1 MGMALHLSRLNYLC
15 LVSCKIYKYCERS
28 EIRSALIHFLLGKN
42 NLETLHLDCASSEI
56 TIPDGAIRSHERMPA
71 LKELVL
77 CSYKWNHSP
86 VTAVQ
91 FWNWSRITHLEL
103 WRVPIVPF
111 LETVKPEHL
120 IHLRTLRTDGF
131 SPVHLRNYRCLLL
144 CRLLYGVKALENIT
158 LSLRWKGVDEDWKEN
173 LVRAISRHGK
183 SLRYL
188 NLGGWSGSGETT
200 LRIPSNPTEM
210 NYVAELKVWLTNIVE
225 LTLDNA
231 TIQVEKMV
239 SAT

>member
-1 MGMALHLSRLNYLC
+1 MGMALHLSRLNPLH
-15 LVSCKIYKYCERS
+15 LVSCKIYNYCERS
-28 EIRSALIHFLLGKN
+28 VLRSALRQFLLGRN
-42 NLETLHLDCASSEI
+42 NLETLHLDCASPVV
-56 TIPDGAIRSHERMPA
+56 TVPDGAIRSHERMPA

-77 CSYKWNHSP
+77 RSYNWNHSP

-103 WRVPIVPF
+103 WGVPIVPF

-131 SPVHLRNYRCLLL
+131 CPNHLRNYRCLLL
-144 CRLLYGVKALENIT
+144 CRLLYGIKALENIV
-158 LSLRWKGVDEDWKEN
+158 LYLHWKGVDENWKEN
-173 LVRAISRHGK
+173 LVRAISSHGK
-183 SLRYL
+183 SLIYL
-188 NLGGWSGSGETT
+188 DLGGWGDFGESI
-200 LRIPSNPTEM
+200 LRIPSNPTQM
-210 NYVAELKVWLTNIVE
+210 NYVAELKVWLTNVVE
-225 LTLDNA
+225 LKLDNA